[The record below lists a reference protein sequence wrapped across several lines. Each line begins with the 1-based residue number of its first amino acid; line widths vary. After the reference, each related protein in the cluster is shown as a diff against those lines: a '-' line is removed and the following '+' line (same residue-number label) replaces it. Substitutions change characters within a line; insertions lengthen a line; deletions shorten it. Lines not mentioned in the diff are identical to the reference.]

1 MTPRRRRRR
10 HPPARGPPRSAV
22 RRFAIAVA
30 LVVVTTVLVQTAS
43 NAVPGS
49 LAAERAGALGANQL
63 KPAVCAG
70 LTLTAV
76 VSGAGDFAAT
86 AANELVAG
94 GPAAQN
100 IAAGEGDDC
109 VLGGAGLDTLDGGP
123 GVDVCVGNGLGTTV
137 FVGCETQVP

>member
-1 MTPRRRRRR
+1 M
-10 HPPARGPPRSAV
+10 
-22 RRFAIAVA
+22 RRFAVAIALA
-30 LVVVTTVLVQTAS
+30 LLTTVLVQAAS

-49 LAAERAGALGANQL
+49 LAAERAQALGANDL
-63 KPAVCAG
+63 KPAVCAA

-76 VSGAGDFAAT
+76 VAGAGDFTAT

-100 IAAGEGDDC
+100 IVAGDGADC
-109 VLGGAGLDTLDGGP
+109 VLGGGGLDTLDGGA

-137 FVGCETQVP
+137 FVDCETTVP